1 MQEDYDIHKTEAK
14 WQEKWRQEKLFEAD
28 SISGKEKYFITIPFP
43 YLNGNLHAG
52 HTRTFTIGDVVAR
65 YKRMQGYNVL
75 YPMAFHVTGTPIVG
89 LADLICEKDETTM
102 KVYTELHGIPADI
115 LPTLNE
121 PEKIVD
127 YFKVEAE
134 HAMNI
139 IGYSIDWR
147 RKFTTMDPAFQKFI
161 EWQYH
166 TLYDKGLIVKGSHP
180 VKWCPHDKNPVE
192 DHDILRGEE
201 ATLVEYTFIKFR
213 YKDTIFPCATLRPET
228 VYGVTNLWL
237 NPEISYVKLKMEKDG
252 LEEYWVVSKEAYEKL
267 LYTDWNVEFLEDVD
281 AAGLIGQKLKNPATD
296 NMIPILPA
304 SFVRGNNGS
313 GVVMSVPAHAPY
325 DYLALKDLAKDS
337 AKDST
342 SQASTSQVTT
352 SQDLAVYGLSAQDI
366 LAIKPIQ
373 VIDVPDYG
381 ETPAAE
387 AVAELGVTDQQD
399 PRAEEAT
406 KIVYR
411 REFHGGT
418 LKDITGKYK
427 GMPVAKIK
435 DRLTQDFIAQGIGSL
450 FYEFSEPVQ
459 CRCGTM
465 CVVNMVK
472 GQWFLNYSSPEWKD
486 DVYKC
491 LSMMEII
498 PREIRTEFEN
508 KIDWL
513 KDKACARTKGLG
525 TKLPCDPRWLIESLG
540 DSTVYMAYYTIADD
554 INNGTV
560 TPEMMTR
567 PFLDYLFLNIGTAEA
582 AAASGGPSVD
592 RIRKLKEEFNYWYP
606 VDLRSSGKD
615 LVPNHLLFFLFHHV
629 AMFDESMWPKS
640 IAVNG
645 FVSLEGQKMSK
656 SKGPILTL
664 KEAVDKYGA
673 DVTRMYI
680 LSAAEQTQ
688 DADWRREGIESAK
701 TQIAR
706 FYTFVRQ
713 VVESGCAIPNGAD
726 KKQIDRWIESRI
738 QRYIGEINAALALI
752 HTRNAIQ
759 NAFFL
764 IYNDIKWYHKR
775 GGEQCL
781 ADVVETWTKL
791 MAPFTPHICEEV
803 WAELGHP
810 TSISSVPYPAENPD
824 LIDEAAEAA
833 ENIIIKTLED
843 IEEIIRVAK
852 IEPKKVYLYT
862 TPEWRVTILQKA
874 AEIAAV
880 SLESSA
886 ASLELASPSLEVE
899 PAETVEDIEEIKDT
913 VQPARNQSVVDMK
926 ELMQKCM
933 AEPAIRSRGKDAQ
946 KYIQKVAGDI
956 RGSSIDAVFKYL
968 EANLDE
974 KAVLEEAKPFFEK
987 ELGCPVEIFSAEE
1000 IDAGNAYDPAKK
1012 SGFAEPGRP
1021 AIYIE

>member
-1 MQEDYDIHKTEAK
+1 MQEDYNIQETESK
-14 WQEKWRQEKLFEAD
+14 WQEKWRNEKTFEAD
-28 SISGKEKYFITIPFP
+28 PVPDKEKYFITIPFP

-52 HTRTFTIGDVVAR
+52 HTRTFTIGDVIAR

-75 YPMAFHVTGTPIVG
+75 YPMSFHVTGTPIVG
-89 LADLICEKDETTM
+89 LADLIREKDPTTM
-102 KVYTELHGIPADI
+102 KVYTELHGIPKDI
-115 LPTLNE
+115 LPTLDE

-134 HAMNI
+134 NAMNI

-161 EWQYH
+161 EWQYEN
-166 TLYDKGLIVKGSHP
+166 LYDKGLIVKGSHP
-180 VKWCPHDKNPVE
+180 VKWCPHDNNPVE

-201 ATLVEYTFIKFR
+201 ATLVEYTLIKFR
-213 YKDTIFPCATLRPET
+213 HKDTIFPCATLRPET

-237 NPEISYVKLKMEKDG
+237 NPEVEYVKLKMEKDE
-252 LEEYWVVSKEAYEKL
+252 LEEYWVVSKVAYEKL
-267 LYTDWNVEFLEDVD
+267 LYTDWNVELIEELNAND
-281 AAGLIGQKLKNPATD
+281 LIGLKLKNPATD
-296 NMIPILPA
+296 NIIQILPA
-304 SFVRGNNGS
+304 PFVRANNGS

-325 DYLALKDLAKDS
+325 DYLALKDLA
-337 AKDST
+337 A
-342 SQASTSQVTT
+342 
-352 SQDLAVYGLSAQDI
+352 QDLTTYGITADDI
-366 LAIKPIQ
+366 QNIKPIQ

-381 ETPAAE
+381 EAPAAE
-387 AVAELGVTDQQD
+387 VVAELGVTDQKD
-399 PRAEEAT
+399 PKAEEAT

-427 GMPVAKIK
+427 GMPVSKIK
-435 DRLTQDFIAQGIGSL
+435 DRLTQDFIAQGIGSV

-472 GQWFLNYSSPEWKD
+472 GQWFLNYSNPEWKD
-486 DVYKC
+486 KVYKC
-491 LSMMEII
+491 LSMMEVI
-498 PREIRTEFEN
+498 PPEFRVEFEN

-540 DSTVYMAYYTIADD
+540 DSTIYMSYYTIANY
-554 INNGTV
+554 INDGTI

-567 PFLDYLFLNIGTAEA
+567 PFLDYLFLDIGSVKDA
-582 AAASGGPSVD
+582 ADASGLDAALIDKMKS
-592 RIRKLKEEFNYWYP
+592 EFNYWYP
-606 VDLRSSGKD
+606 VDIRSSGKD

-629 AMFDESMWPKS
+629 ALFDESKWPKAL
-640 IAVNG
+640 AVNG

-664 KEAVDKYGA
+664 KEAVDTYGA

-680 LSAAEQTQ
+680 LSAAEQAQ
-688 DADWRREGIESAK
+688 DADWRREGIESAG
-701 TQIAR
+701 TQMTR
-706 FYTFVRQ
+706 FYTFARQ
-713 VVESGCAIPNGAD
+713 VIESGCKVPENGE
-726 KKQIDRWIESRI
+726 KPHIDRWVESRI
-738 QRYIGEINAALALI
+738 QQYIREVNEALNTI
-752 HTRNAIQ
+752 HTRHAIQ

-781 ADVVETWTKL
+781 TEVVETWTKL

-803 WAELGHP
+803 WSALGH
-810 TSISSVPYPAENPD
+810 TESIAFAPYPEENPE
-824 LIDEAAEAA
+824 LVDEAAEVA

-843 IEEIIRVAK
+843 VEEIIRVAK

-862 TPEWRVTILQKA
+862 THEWRVMILRKA
-874 AEIAAV
+874 AEIVQASEEFVPA
-880 SLESSA
+880 ESITEKIRDDKEIVA
-886 ASLELASPSLEVE
+886 AS
-899 PAETVEDIEEIKDT
+899 AETMSKYVEGDTKDRAEEL
-913 VQPARNQSVVDMK
+913 VQAVKAQNNLDMK
-926 ELMQKCM
+926 QLMQKSM
-933 AEPAIRSRGKDAQ
+933 EEPTIRSRGKEAQ

-956 RGSSIDAVFKYL
+956 RGSSIDVVLRYL
-968 EANLDE
+968 NAELDE
-974 KAVLEEAKPFFEK
+974 KEVLEGAKQFFEK
-987 ELGCPVEIFSAEE
+987 ELGCAVEIFDAEE
-1000 IDAGNAYDPAKK
+1000 IDAGNAYDPEKK
-1012 SGFAEPGRP
+1012 SRFAEPGRP

>member
-1 MQEDYDIHKTEAK
+1 MQEDYNIHETEAK
-14 WQEKWRQEKLFEAD
+14 WQEKWRVEKLFEAGPK
-28 SISGKEKYFITIPFP
+28 SGKEKYFITIPFP

-75 YPMAFHVTGTPIVG
+75 YPMGFHVTGTPIVG
-89 LADLICEKDETTM
+89 LADLIREKDETTM
-102 KVYTELHGIPADI
+102 KVYTELHGIPKEI
-115 LPTLNE
+115 LPELNE
-121 PEKIVD
+121 SEKIVD

-134 HAMNI
+134 YAMNI

-161 EWQYH
+161 EWQYN
-166 TLYDKGLIVKGSHP
+166 TLYGKDLIVKGSHP
-180 VKWCPHDKNPVE
+180 VKWCPHDNNPVE

-201 ATLVEYTFIKFR
+201 ATLVEYTLIKFR
-213 YKDTIFPCATLRPET
+213 HKDTVFPCATLRPET

-237 NPEISYVKLKMEKDG
+237 NPEISYVKLKMEKDE

-267 LYTDWNVEFLEDVD
+267 LYTDWNVKFLEEMD
-281 AAGLIGQKLKNPATD
+281 ADSLIGLKLENPATG
-296 NMIPILPA
+296 NTIPILPA

-325 DYLALKDLAKDS
+325 DYLALKDLSLKDLTGYGIS
-337 AKDST
+337 AKDI
-342 SQASTSQVTT
+342 Q
-352 SQDLAVYGLSAQDI
+352 
-366 LAIKPIQ
+366 AIKPIQ

-381 ETPAAE
+381 ETPAAD
-387 AVAELGVTDQQD
+387 AVAELGVSDQTD
-399 PRAEEAT
+399 PKAEEAT

-418 LKDITGKYK
+418 LKDVTGKYK
-427 GMPVAKIK
+427 GMPVSKIK
-435 DRLTQDFIAQGIGSL
+435 DRLTQDFIAQGIGCI

-472 GQWFLNYSSPEWKD
+472 GQWFLNYSNPEWKD
-486 DVYKC
+486 KVYKC
-491 LSMMEII
+491 LGRMEII
-498 PREIRTEFEN
+498 PPEIRTEFEN

-525 TKLPCDPRWLIESLG
+525 TQLPCDPRWLIESLG
-540 DSTVYMAYYTIADD
+540 DSTIYMAYYTIADY
-554 INNGTV
+554 INSGMV
-560 TPEMMTR
+560 KPEMMTR
-567 PFLDYLFLNIGTAEA
+567 PFLDYLLLDIGTADD
-582 AAASGGPSVD
+582 AAASCGLPAELVGKIKD
-592 RIRKLKEEFNYWYP
+592 EFNYWYP

-629 AMFDESMWPKS
+629 AMFDESKWPKA

-701 TQIAR
+701 TQLGR

-713 VVESGCAIPNGAD
+713 VVESGCQIPKSAE

-738 QRYIGEINAALALI
+738 QRYIREINAALELI

-781 ADVVETWTKL
+781 TEVVETWTKL
-791 MAPFTPHICEEV
+791 MAPFTPHVCEEV
-803 WAELGHP
+803 WAELGHSD
-810 TSISSVPYPAENPD
+810 SIAFVPYPVENPD
-824 LIDEAAEAA
+824 LINEAAEVA
-833 ENIIIKTLED
+833 ENIIIKTLGD
-843 IEEIIRVAK
+843 VEEIIRVAK

-862 TPEWRVTILQKA
+862 THEWRVAVLRKA
-874 AEIAAV
+874 AEIAA
-880 SLESSA
+880 
-886 ASLELASPSLEVE
+886 ASLPDGMV
-899 PAETVEDIEEIKDT
+899 PA
-913 VQPARNQSVVDMK
+913 AGNQSAVDIK
-926 ELMQKCM
+926 SLMQKCM
-933 AEPAIRSRGKDAQ
+933 EESAIRSRGKDAQ

-956 RGSSIDAVFKYL
+956 RGSSIDAVLKYL
-968 EANLDE
+968 EADLDE
-974 KAVLEEAKPFFEK
+974 KAILKEAKPFLER
-987 ELGCPVEIFSAEE
+987 ELGCPVEIFGAEE
-1000 IDAGNAYDPAKK
+1000 TDAENAYDPEKK
-1012 SGFAEPGRP
+1012 SRFAEPGRP

>member
-1 MQEDYDIHKTEAK
+1 MQEDYNIHETEAK
-14 WQEKWRQEKLFEAD
+14 WQEKWRIEKLFEAD
-28 SISGKEKYFITIPFP
+28 PKSGKEKYFITIPFP

-52 HTRTFTIGDVVAR
+52 HTRTFTIGDVIAR

-75 YPMAFHVTGTPIVG
+75 YPMGFHVTGTPIVG
-89 LADLICEKDETTM
+89 LADLIREQDETTM
-102 KVYTELHGIPADI
+102 KVYTDLHGIPKEI
-115 LPTLNE
+115 LPTLDE

-134 HAMNI
+134 YAMNI

-147 RKFTTMDPAFQKFI
+147 RKFTTMDPAFQKFV
-161 EWQYH
+161 EWQYN

-180 VKWCPHDKNPVE
+180 VKWCPHDNNPVE

-201 ATLVEYTFIKFR
+201 ATLVEYTLIKFR
-213 YKDTIFPCATLRPET
+213 HKDTIFPCATLRPET

-237 NPEISYVKLKMEKDG
+237 NPDVSYVKLKMEKDG
-252 LEEYWVVSKEAYEKL
+252 LEEYWVVSKEAYAKL
-267 LYTDWNVEFLEDVD
+267 LYTDWNVEFLREIN
-281 AAGLIGQKLKNPATD
+281 AADLIGLKLKNPATD
-296 NMIPILPA
+296 NIIQILPA
-304 SFVRGNNGS
+304 PFVRGNNGS

-325 DYLALKDLAKDS
+325 DYLALKDLAE
-337 AKDST
+337 
-342 SQASTSQVTT
+342 
-352 SQDLAVYGLSAQDI
+352 QDLTDYGISAEDI
-366 LAIKPIQ
+366 QNIKPIQ

-381 ETPAAE
+381 EAPAAE
-387 AVAELGVTDQQD
+387 VVAELGVTDQKD
-399 PRAEEAT
+399 PKAEEAT

-418 LKDITGKYK
+418 LKEITGKYQ
-427 GMPVAKIK
+427 GMPVSKIK
-435 DRLTQDFIAQGIGSL
+435 DRLTQDFIAQGIGSV

-472 GQWFLNYSSPEWKD
+472 GQWFLNYANPEWKD
-486 DVYKC
+486 NVYKC

-498 PREIRTEFEN
+498 PPEIRTEFEN

-525 TKLPCDPRWLIESLG
+525 TQLPCDPRWLIESLG
-540 DSTVYMAYYTIADD
+540 DSTIYMAYYTIANY
-554 INNGTV
+554 INDGTI
-560 TPEMMTR
+560 TPDMMTR
-567 PFLDYLFLNIGTAEA
+567 PFLDYLFLDIGTVNDA
-582 AAASGGPSVD
+582 AAAADLSPDLID
-592 RIRKLKEEFNYWYP
+592 RMKNEFNYWYP

-629 AMFDESMWPKS
+629 AMFDESKWPGA

-664 KEAVDKYGA
+664 KEAVDNYGA

-701 TQIAR
+701 TQIGR

-713 VVESGCAIPNGAD
+713 VIESGCQISENNQRT
-726 KKQIDRWIESRI
+726 QIDRWIESRVQKYVREVNI
-738 QRYIGEINAALALI
+738 AFDSI
-752 HTRNAIQ
+752 HTRHAIQ

-775 GGEQCL
+775 GGKQCL
-781 ADVVETWTKL
+781 TEVVETWTKL

-803 WAELGHP
+803 WSELGH
-810 TSISSVPYPAENPD
+810 TESIAYMPYPVENPD
-824 LIDEAAEAA
+824 LIDEAAEVA
-833 ENIIIKTLED
+833 EDIVIKTLGD
-843 IEEIIRVAK
+843 VEEIIRVAK

-862 TPEWRVTILQKA
+862 THEWRTLILKKA
-874 AEIAAV
+874 AEIA
-880 SLESSA
+880 LSS
-886 ASLELASPSLEVE
+886 SKFVPTEKIQSEITRNTEILATGIGTMSHYIKEEVK
-899 PAETVEDIEEIKDT
+899 ETAGNIVQAIKAQNIVEI
-913 VQPARNQSVVDMK
+913 K
-926 ELMQKCM
+926 ELMKKSM
-933 AEPAIRSRGKDAQ
+933 DEPLIRSRGKDAQ

-956 RGSSIDAVFKYL
+956 RGSSIDVVLRYL

-974 KAVLEEAKPFFEK
+974 KAVLEEAKPFLER
-987 ELGCPVEIFSAEE
+987 ELGCPVEIFNAEE
-1000 IDAGNAYDPAKK
+1000 IDAGKAYDPERK
-1012 SGFAEPGRP
+1012 SRFAEPGRP

>member
-1 MQEDYDIHKTEAK
+1 MQEDYNIQETESK
-14 WQEKWRQEKLFEAD
+14 WQGIWREEKLFEAD
-28 SISGKEKYFITIPFP
+28 PESDKEKYFITIPFP

-52 HTRTFTIGDVVAR
+52 HTRTFTIGDVIAR

-75 YPMAFHVTGTPIVG
+75 YPMGFHVTGTPIVG
-89 LADLICEKDETTM
+89 LADLIREKDPTTM
-102 KVYTELHGIPADI
+102 KVYTELHGIPSDI
-115 LPTLNE
+115 LPTLDE

-134 HAMNI
+134 NAMNI

-161 EWQYH
+161 EWQYEN
-166 TLYDKGLIVKGSHP
+166 LYDKGLIVKGSHP
-180 VKWCPHDKNPVE
+180 VKWCPHDNNPVE

-201 ATLVEYTFIKFR
+201 ATLVEYTLIKFR
-213 YKDTIFPCATLRPET
+213 HKDTIFPCATLRPET

-237 NPEISYVKLKMEKDG
+237 NPEVSYVKLKMEKDE
-252 LEEYWVVSKEAYEKL
+252 LEEYWVVSQEAYEKL
-267 LYTDWNVEFLEDVD
+267 LYTDWNVEFVEEMDSND
-281 AAGLIGQKLKNPATD
+281 LIGLKLKNPATD
-296 NMIPILPA
+296 NLIQILPA
-304 SFVRGNNGS
+304 PFVRGNNGS

-325 DYLALKDLAKDS
+325 DYLALKDLAAQDLTAYGIS
-337 AKDST
+337 AKDI
-342 SQASTSQVTT
+342 QN
-352 SQDLAVYGLSAQDI
+352 
-366 LAIKPIQ
+366 IKPIQ

-381 ETPAAE
+381 EAPAAE
-387 AVAELGVTDQQD
+387 VVAELGVVDQKD
-399 PRAEEAT
+399 PKAEEAT

-427 GMPVAKIK
+427 GMTVSKIK
-435 DRLTQDFIAQGIGSL
+435 DRLTQDFISQGIGSV

-472 GQWFLNYSSPEWKD
+472 GQWFLNYSNPEWKD
-486 DVYKC
+486 KVYKC
-491 LSMMEII
+491 LSMMEVI
-498 PREIRTEFEN
+498 PPEFRVEFEN

-540 DSTVYMAYYTIADD
+540 DSTVYMCYYTIAGY
-554 INNGTV
+554 INDGTI
-560 TPEMMTR
+560 TPDMMTR
-567 PFLDYLFLNIGTAEA
+567 PFLDYLFLDVGTVED
-582 AAASGGPSVD
+582 AAASCGLDAALIDKMKS
-592 RIRKLKEEFNYWYP
+592 EFKYWYP
-606 VDLRSSGKD
+606 VDIRSSGKD

-629 AMFDESMWPKS
+629 ALFDESKWPRAL
-640 IAVNG
+640 AVNG

-664 KEAVDKYGA
+664 KEAVDTYGA

-680 LSAAEQTQ
+680 LSAAEQAQ

-701 TQIAR
+701 TQIGR

-713 VVESGCAIPNGAD
+713 VVESGCKIPDSKNGE
-726 KKQIDRWIESRI
+726 KTHIDRWIESRI
-738 QRYIGEINAALALI
+738 QQYIREVNIAFDSI
-752 HTRNAIQ
+752 HTRHAIQ

-775 GGEQCL
+775 GGQQCL
-781 ADVVETWTKL
+781 TEVVETWTKL

-803 WAELGHP
+803 WRELGHSE
-810 TSISSVPYPAENPD
+810 SIAFVPYPAENPKM
-824 LIDEAAEAA
+824 IDDAAEVA

-843 IEEIIRVAK
+843 VEEIIRVAK

-862 TPEWRVTILQKA
+862 THEWRVMILRKA
-874 AEIAAV
+874 AEIV
-880 SLESSA
+880 Q
-886 ASLELASPSLEVE
+886 ASEEFVP
-899 PAETVEDIEEIKDT
+899 TEEITEQIRDDKEIVTESVKTMRHYVHEDLKERADDFI
-913 VQPARNQSVVDMK
+913 QAIKAQSVVDMK
-926 ELMQKCM
+926 ELMQKSM
-933 AEPAIRSRGKDAQ
+933 EEPIIRSRGKDAQ
-946 KYIQKVAGDI
+946 KYIQKVANDI
-956 RGSSIDAVFKYL
+956 RGSSIDTVLNYL
-968 EANLDE
+968 NADLDE
-974 KAVLEEAKPFFEK
+974 KAILEEAKSFFEK
-987 ELGCPVEIFSAEE
+987 ELGCPVEIYNAEE
-1000 IDAGNAYDPAKK
+1000 IDAGNAYDPEKK
-1012 SGFAEPGRP
+1012 SRFAEPGRP